1 MVWARRVLPKKAET
15 CLIIRFYT
23 SFPVMHVKKSKGYVL
38 NGITP
43 IPVKF
48 LNSVT
53 TLDLLDLQCTL

>member
-23 SFPVMHVKKSKGYVL
+23 SFLVIHVNKSNGYVL
-38 NGITP
+38 NGITSD

-53 TLDLLDLQCTL
+53 ILDSLLY